1 MGFVFGDHDLGT
13 FTKIYFTS
21 SHPAKQS
28 HKGGHDEITWGGIC
42 HDQQHNRHPL

>member
-21 SHPAKQS
+21 SHPVKQS
-28 HKGGHDEITWGGIC
+28 HKGGHDDFT
-42 HDQQHNRHPL
+42 